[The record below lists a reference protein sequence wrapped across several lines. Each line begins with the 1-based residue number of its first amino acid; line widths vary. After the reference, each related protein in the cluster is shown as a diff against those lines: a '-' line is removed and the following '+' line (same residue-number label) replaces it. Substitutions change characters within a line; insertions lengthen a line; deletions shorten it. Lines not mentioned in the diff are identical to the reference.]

1 MKIMHASIPAD
12 DPKRTADVLATL
24 MGGEAMPF
32 PPGGSASWMVWSS
45 DGATELEI
53 VPRGHL
59 MTRTPTQGDGQQ
71 GDWQQAEPAQRHSG
85 RHSECH
91 LAISVSRPAE
101 EIIAIAQD
109 AGWPARLCSRGG
121 GYFDLVEVWVDGCF
135 MLELLD
141 PAQTAHY
148 ERVVTP
154 ARWKQFLAQ
163 QPPA

>member
-1 MKIMHASIPAD
+1 MKIIHASIPAD

-24 MGGEAMPF
+24 MDGEAMPF
-32 PPGGSASWMVWSS
+32 PPGGPASWMVWSH
-45 DGATELEI
+45 DGTTELEI

-59 MTRTPTQGDGQQ
+59 LACMAEQ
-71 GDWQQAEPAQRHSG
+71 GDWQQAERTQ

-91 LAISVSRPAE
+91 LAISVTRPAE

-141 PAQTAHY
+141 PTQTAHY

-154 ARWKQFLAQ
+154 GHWKQFLAQ
-163 QPPA
+163 MPSA

>member
-12 DPKRTADVLATL
+12 DPKRTADVLARL
-24 MGGEAMPF
+24 VGGEAMPF
-32 PPGGSASWMVWSS
+32 PPGGSTSWMVWSA

-59 MTRTPTQGDGQQ
+59 MRRMDEQ
-71 GDWQQAEPAQRHSG
+71 GDWQQAECAQ

-91 LAISVSRPAE
+91 LALSVPRPAE
-101 EIIAIAQD
+101 EVIAIAQD

-141 PAQTAHY
+141 PAQSAHY

-154 ARWKQFLAQ
+154 AHWKQFLAQ
-163 QPPA
+163 AEPHA